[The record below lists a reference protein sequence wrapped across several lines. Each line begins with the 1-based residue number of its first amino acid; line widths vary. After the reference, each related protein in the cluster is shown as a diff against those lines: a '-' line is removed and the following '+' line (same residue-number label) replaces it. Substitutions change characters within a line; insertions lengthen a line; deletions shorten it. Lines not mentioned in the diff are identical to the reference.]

1 MVLSFLVAVPRIN
14 LFWHSSQRQS
24 KRRIGN
30 ARFSSFRP
38 KAPEAGS
45 SAARLCVKLAKRDQ
59 AVIEQR
65 IQRQLIAILAADVAG
80 YSRLIG
86 LDEEGTLARLKEL
99 RRTLIDPKIE
109 EHRGRIVKTMG
120 DGLLVQFASAVD
132 AVQCAADIQQQMAEQ
147 SAGTD
152 KDRLPTS

>member
-132 AVQCAADIQQQMAEQ
+132 AVRCAADIQQQMAEQ

>member
-109 EHRGRIVKTMG
+109 EHRGRIVNTMG
-120 DGLLVQFASAVD
+120 DGLLVQFASAVG
-132 AVQCAADIQQQMAEQ
+132 AVRCAADIQQQMAEQ